1 MTYLKIPHVI
11 IDYMIIIGIF
21 QKILYFPS
29 KQFGLE
35 EIFKNNFNIAE
46 NKIISVE
53 ATNVE
58 HVIKCETI

>member
-1 MTYLKIPHVI
+1 MCVCVCVWILLAYSKRFSIFLKKSLV
-11 IDYMIIIGIF
+11 F
-21 QKILYFPS
+21 
-29 KQFGLE
+29 E

-53 ATNVE
+53 ATNIE

>member
-1 MTYLKIPHVI
+1 MLLSIYIYDYYWHIPKDSLFSFKKSLV
-11 IDYMIIIGIF
+11 F
-21 QKILYFPS
+21 
-29 KQFGLE
+29 E

-53 ATNVE
+53 ATNIE